1 MNATPVPARRR
12 LWMIGALLTS
22 SAAVAV
28 ALGLHSVQAK
38 PAPSLAAT
46 TAVAVTVATVVST
59 AVTPWD
65 EFSGRL
71 EAIERVEIRPRVA
84 GTIEQVH
91 FREGAL
97 VKAGDPLFTIDPAPF
112 RAAVDHADA
121 QVVAAQARLS
131 QARIDYERDKRLLED
146 HAISQRELDQ
156 ATNAQNE
163 ADANLRAA
171 RAALTSARLDL
182 GYTEVRAPV
191 AGRVGKIEVTT
202 GNLVP
207 TGLTAPVLT
216 RLVSVSPIYA
226 SFDADEGVVT
236 KALHELPNHGGG
248 TRAGIEQIPVQLGTA
263 ADTDTPI
270 KGHLQLVDNQVD
282 TRSGTVRV
290 RAVFDNAD
298 GVLIPGQFARLRLGT
313 VKPEPALLVSE
324 RAIGTDQDKKFVM
337 VIGADNKAAY
347 REVTLGADVGGLRVI
362 SSGLK
367 PGERIVVSGVQR
379 VRAGALVAPQEVQM
393 TQLAQAGAAA
403 R

>member
-1 MNATPVPARRR
+1 MAATLTAGAALVAAVIFLRTGPAAATPTPA
-12 LWMIGALLTS
+12 A
-22 SAAVAV
+22 
-28 ALGLHSVQAK
+28 AK
-38 PAPSLAAT
+38 PVP
-46 TAVAVTVATVVST
+46 VTVAAVVST

-71 EAIERVEIRPRVA
+71 EAVDRVEIRPRVA

-121 QVVAAQARLS
+121 EVVAAQARLT
-131 QARIDYERDKRLLED
+131 QARTDYERDRRLLED
-146 HAISQRELDQ
+146 HAISQREVDQ
-156 ATNAQNE
+156 ASNAQNE
-163 ADANLRAA
+163 ADANLHAA
-171 RAALTSARLDL
+171 RAALTSAKLDL
-182 GYTEVRAPV
+182 GYTEVHAPV
-191 AGRVGKIEVTT
+191 AGRVGKIEITA

-207 TGLTAPVLT
+207 AGLTAPVLT

-226 SFDADEGVVT
+226 SFDADESVVT
-236 KALHELPNHGGG
+236 RALHELPNHGGG

-282 TRSGTVRV
+282 ARSGTVRV

-298 GVLIPGQFARLRLGT
+298 GLLIPGQFARLRLGT

-324 RAIGTDQDKKFVM
+324 RAVGTDQEKKYVM

-347 REVTLGADVGGLRVI
+347 REVTLGANVDGLRIVN
-362 SSGLK
+362 SGLK

-379 VRAGALVAPQEVQM
+379 VRPGALVAPQEVQM
-393 TQLAQAGAAA
+393 TQVAQTTGGAGTATH
-403 R
+403 